1 MAFDKNE
8 LSTLVAEHGVVS
20 RIVIVEIKGSTPRD
34 VGTYMYVWAKGQSG
48 TIGGGA
54 LELEATRAARERLT
68 DGQSG
73 KNRDYSS
80 SHPLGPALG
89 QCCGGYVKLWTEVYE
104 EHRIATLSEPFVARS
119 YDGSLTPSLG
129 VQRSLVNLRN
139 GEQTL
144 DRTLIQD
151 GWIIEPNT
159 LNKRPLWI
167 WGAGHVGRA
176 LVSVLADLPDF
187 GITWVDTAQDRFPD
201 RVSSEITILPAHNP
215 SLLMSHAPKQAL
227 HLILTYSHALD
238 LDLCH
243 HALRHG
249 FAYCGVI
256 GSDTKWARFRR
267 KLLNLGHSE
276 AEIDRITCPIGQPA
290 LGKHPQ
296 QIAIG
301 VALELLQAPIS
312 AAQERK
318 NIA

>member
-1 MAFDKNE
+1 MAFDLNE
-8 LSTLVAEHGVVS
+8 LSTLVAVHGPVA

-34 VGTYMYVWAKGQSG
+34 VGTYMYVWAEGQSG

-54 LELEATRAARERLT
+54 LELEATRTARARLSA
-68 DGQSG
+68 DQFGEN
-73 KNRDYSS
+73 KDYSS
-80 SHPLGPALG
+80 SHPLGPAHG
-89 QCCGGYVKLWTEVYE
+89 QCCGGYVKLWSEVYDND
-104 EHRIATLSEPFVARS
+104 RIAALTEPFVARA
-119 YDGSLTPSLG
+119 YDGSQTPSLG
-129 VQRSLVNLRN
+129 VQRRLTKLRN
-139 GEQTL
+139 GEHPLDQTL
-144 DRTLIQD
+144 VQD

-159 LNKRPLWI
+159 QSRRSLWI

-187 GITWVDTAQDRFPD
+187 DLTWVDTAQDRFPD
-201 RVSSEITILPAHNP
+201 HVPKGVTTVPSQNP
-215 SLLMSHAPKQAL
+215 NLLMAHAPKHAS

-243 HALRHG
+243 HALCHG
-249 FAYCGVI
+249 FAFCGLI

-267 KLLNLGHSE
+267 RLLNLGHSQ

-301 VALELLQAPIS
+301 VALDLLHAPIS